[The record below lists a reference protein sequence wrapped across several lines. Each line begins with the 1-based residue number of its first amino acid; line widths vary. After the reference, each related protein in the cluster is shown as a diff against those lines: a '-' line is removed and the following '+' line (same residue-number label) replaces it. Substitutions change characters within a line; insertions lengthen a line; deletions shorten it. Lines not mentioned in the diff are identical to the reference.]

1 MQEPNSQAIDVMEDD
16 QITQLLGAVRDGN
29 VTAAEEL
36 FAITCAELRKIA
48 KSAMRTQPANHT
60 LQPTALV
67 NEAVVRILKGESL
80 QRTDNRRMFYALA
93 ARAMRSV
100 LVDYARRR
108 AAIKRAAGSTTQHE
122 FFEEVV
128 GRFEEEMQV
137 DVLALDEALK
147 TLQTRSKRQHDVVVM
162 RFFGGFRVEEIADH
176 LGVSSSTVEK
186 DWAFSKAWLRKV
198 LS

>member
-1 MQEPNSQAIDVMEDD
+1 
-16 QITQLLGAVRDGN
+16 
-29 VTAAEEL
+29 
-36 FAITCAELRKIA
+36 
-48 KSAMRTQPANHT
+48 
-60 LQPTALV
+60 
-67 NEAVVRILKGESL
+67 
-80 QRTDNRRMFYALA
+80 MFYALA

-147 TLQTRSKRQHDVVVM
+147 TLQSRSKRQHDVVVM
-162 RFFGGFRVEEIADH
+162 RFFGGFRVGRNCRSTWCQQFNSREGLGLFQSMVTEGAIVEET
-176 LGVSSSTVEK
+176 STDVRESMGPRCE
-186 DWAFSKAWLRKV
+186 DL
-198 LS
+198 